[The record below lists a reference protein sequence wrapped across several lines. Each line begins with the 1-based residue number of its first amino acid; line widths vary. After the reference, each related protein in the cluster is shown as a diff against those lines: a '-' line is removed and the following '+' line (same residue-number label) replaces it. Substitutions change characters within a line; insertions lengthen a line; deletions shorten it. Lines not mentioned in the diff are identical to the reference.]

1 MSRKPAKREH
11 VYALLRLDEFHEADA
26 PVEARVTVKKI
37 LREKQRAE
45 RELKKLNKLY
55 ANENCRYWL
64 QETLLLSVDSI
75 ETEGS

>member
-1 MSRKPAKREH
+1 M
-11 VYALLRLDEFHEADA
+11 DEF
-26 PVEARVTVKKI
+26 PGRNVPIEARVTVKKI

>member
-26 PVEARVTVKKI
+26 PVEARVTVKKV
-37 LREKQRAE
+37 LRDKQGIE
-45 RELKKLNKLY
+45 REVKRLNELY
-55 ANENCRYWL
+55 ANENCRYWW
-64 QETLLLSVDSI
+64 QETLLHSV